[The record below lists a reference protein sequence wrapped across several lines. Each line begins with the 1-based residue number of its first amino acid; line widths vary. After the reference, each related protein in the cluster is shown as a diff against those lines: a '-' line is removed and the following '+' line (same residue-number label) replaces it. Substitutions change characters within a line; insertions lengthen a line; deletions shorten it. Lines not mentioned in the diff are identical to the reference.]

1 MINIFWLKSI
11 FLLPKNLWILDTDM
25 AELYMLQK
33 IVGKTKQLLF
43 IRIKIHREGEM
54 GRNIQ

>member
-11 FLLPKNLWILDTDM
+11 YLLPKNLWILDTDM

-33 IVGKTKQLLF
+33 IVGKNKQLLF
-43 IRIKIHREGEM
+43 IRIKTHRKGEM

>member
-43 IRIKIHREGEM
+43 IRIKTHREGEM